1 MKKIAIGCDHGGIV
15 LKESVVKTLNQLGA
29 EVVDFGT
36 YSEASVDYP
45 EFGLKVAEA
54 VASGQCDAGVLM
66 CGTGIGISIAA
77 NKVKGIRAAV
87 CTNEFMAQLTK
98 NHNNANIISLGGRVI
113 SPEEAARLVRAWYLA
128 EYEGGR
134 HQRRLD
140 MISAIEDKYFK

>member
-1 MKKIAIGCDHGGIV
+1 MKIAVGCDHGGIV
-15 LKESVVKTLNQLGA
+15 LKHSVVDTLSALGA
-29 EVVDFGT
+29 DIIDLGC
-36 YSEASVDYP
+36 YDAQSVDYP
-45 EFGLKVAEA
+45 EYGLKVAEA
-54 VASGQCDAGVLM
+54 VANGSADAGVIM

-87 CTNEFMAQLTK
+87 VTDTYMAQLTK
-98 NHNNANIISLGGRVI
+98 NHNNANIIALGGRVI
-113 SPEEAARLVRAWYLA
+113 TPEQAGDIVKAWYQA